1 MQKTMMADVGVFR
14 EEKGMKAALETLR
27 ELKHRYNTDIHI
39 DDKGQKFNTDLVEAW
54 ELGCLLDLAEL
65 TTISALNRTES
76 RGGHSREDYPK
87 RDDEN
92 WLVHSLLTKP
102 ASEEVYAKGAQ
113 NPIVNCDKKVDMS
126 LAEQDERFKP
136 KVRTY

>member
-1 MQKTMMADVGVFR
+1 MIDVSVMTDTMPKLPATF
-14 EEKGMKAALETLR
+14 
-27 ELKHRYNTDIHI
+27 
-39 DDKGQKFNTDLVEAW
+39 W
-54 ELGCLLDLAEL
+54 
-65 TTISALNRTES
+65 S
-76 RGGHSREDYPK
+76 R
-87 RDDEN
+87 
-92 WLVHSLLTKP
+92 SLLTKP